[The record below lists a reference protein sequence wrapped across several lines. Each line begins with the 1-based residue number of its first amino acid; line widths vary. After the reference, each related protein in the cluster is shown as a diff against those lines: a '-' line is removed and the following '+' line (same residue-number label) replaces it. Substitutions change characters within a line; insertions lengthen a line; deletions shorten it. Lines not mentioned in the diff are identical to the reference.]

1 VSGGLCP
8 VIAGPT
14 AVGKT
19 GLIVALAARYPV
31 EVISLDSRQIYRG
44 LRIGTA
50 QPSPQE
56 QAACAHHLVDFLSP
70 DDTYS
75 AQRFRLDFQR
85 VYDEIRA
92 RGAIP
97 VLVGGAGL
105 YLTALQEGFFPV
117 PEDAPDLNPIRAELD
132 ALDDETIRA
141 RLRLDDPDSHAR
153 IHPHDR
159 YRSQRA
165 LEIIRLTGRTLT
177 DIRATR
183 EPDPSLGL
191 SFPLVLLERD
201 PENLRRRIAQ
211 RTTLMLDAGWLEET
225 ASLLNTFEPAAPGMK
240 TLGYQDLVRHLLG
253 EMTLAE
259 AVDAIVQATAHYAK
273 RQRTWFR
280 RQEAVVTGHPDDPT
294 LLSTVTDLVSRA
306 ATPD

>member
-1 VSGGLCP
+1 MTGYLCP

-31 EVISLDSRQIYRG
+31 EVISLDSRQLYRG
-44 LRIGTA
+44 LHIGTA
-50 QPSPQE
+50 QPSAEE

-70 DDTYS
+70 GDTYS
-75 AQRFRLDFQR
+75 AQRFREDFQR
-85 VYDEIRA
+85 VYGEIRA
-92 RGAIP
+92 HDAIP

-105 YLTALQEGFFPV
+105 YLTALREGFFPI
-117 PEDAPDLNPIRAELD
+117 PEDAPDLDALRAELD
-132 ALDDETIRA
+132 ALDDETVRA
-141 RLRLDDPDSHAR
+141 RLLIADPDSHDR

-165 LEIIRLTGRTLT
+165 LEILRLTGRTMT
-177 DIRATR
+177 EIRATR

-201 PENLRRRIAQ
+201 PEELRRRIAL
-211 RTTLMLDAGWLEET
+211 RTMLMLETGWLEET
-225 ASLLNTFEPAAPGMK
+225 TTLLQAHGPDVPGLK
-240 TLGYQDLVRHLLG
+240 TLGYQELVRHLQG
-253 EMTLAE
+253 ETTLAE
-259 AVDAIVQATAHYAK
+259 AVDTIVRDTARYAK

-280 RQEAVVTGHPDDPT
+280 RQEAAAAGHPDDPT
-294 LLSTVTDLVSRA
+294 ILSAVTNLVARA
-306 ATPD
+306 ATSE